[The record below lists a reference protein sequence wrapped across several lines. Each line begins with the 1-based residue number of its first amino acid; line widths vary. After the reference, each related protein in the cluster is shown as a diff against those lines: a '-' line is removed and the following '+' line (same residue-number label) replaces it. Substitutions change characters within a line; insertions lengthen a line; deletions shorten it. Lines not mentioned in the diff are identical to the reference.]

1 MSSDIKI
8 TYPLENESGKRI
20 QGLEDDTYIRN
31 DKKLVKHAIRICI
44 CSAFTLV
51 MLAIAISMSIYFWI
65 QNVHLSPLQKS
76 SMLSN
81 GTRAST
87 HGHDSTMKHRN
98 EFLGGTSGQLTS
110 SMPNRRTNAPKTQS
124 YTSPD
129 TKKQFFDDKIC
140 CSELY
145 LDLNAVTGINGRYK
159 MQSEFNGRG
168 FYKSVK
174 SKIYIFYHYYKGFWA
189 IGTNPKERN
198 IHLIATS
205 VCNASCVQDCSSNNW
220 KTWDMTVV
228 HDRLRDPESNLLEYI
243 SSSIRIVCLENT
255 LDDVDPCSDHRP
267 LNIAHSSTGEISF
280 PDYSRPY
287 SGKGRCDWH
296 ISGEVGYNIKITI
309 LELDLAK
316 GSLLCIVDGED
327 ALSTG
332 IEAYYGPIFQNSLE
346 TIFATG

>member
-1 MSSDIKI
+1 MTSDIKI
-8 TYPLENESGKRI
+8 TYPLEDKIGKGI
-20 QGLEDDTYIRN
+20 PSLEYDTYIRN
-31 DKKLVKHAIRICI
+31 DKKLFKQKIRICV

-51 MLAIAISMSIYFWI
+51 MIAIAISMSIYFWI
-65 QNVHLSPLQKS
+65 QNVHISPWLKS
-76 SMLSN
+76 SMLRN
-81 GTRAST
+81 GTRDSM
-87 HGHDSTMKHRN
+87 HGHDSTIKHRN
-98 EFLGGTSGQLTS
+98 EFLGGTSTRLTS
-110 SMPNRRTNAPKTQS
+110 LMPNRRTNAPKTQS
-124 YTSPD
+124 YTSTD
-129 TKKQFFDDKIC
+129 TKKQFFDDNIC

-145 LDLNAVTGINGRYK
+145 LDQNVVTGVSGRYK

-168 FYKSVK
+168 FYKSVRDQA
-174 SKIYIFYHYYKGFWA
+174 YIFYDYYKGFWA
-189 IGTNPKERN
+189 IGRNPKERN
-198 IHLIATS
+198 IDPAVTS

-220 KTWDMTVV
+220 KTRDMTVV
-228 HDRLRDPESNLLEYI
+228 ENVLRDPERNLLEYI
-243 SSSIRIVCLENT
+243 YFSIRIVCLENT
-255 LDDVDPCSDHRP
+255 LDDVDPCSDLRP

-287 SGKGRCDWH
+287 SKKGFCDWH